1 MVLIALTINFVTNSH
16 VSYLL
21 TSGKETLKK
30 LESTN
35 HVLIGILKLSDLN
48 IIIK

>member
-1 MVLIALTINFVTNSH
+1 MVLIVLTLILS
-16 VSYLL
+16 L
-21 TSGKETLKK
+21 TLMLVICRVLVRKRME

-48 IIIK
+48 IISK